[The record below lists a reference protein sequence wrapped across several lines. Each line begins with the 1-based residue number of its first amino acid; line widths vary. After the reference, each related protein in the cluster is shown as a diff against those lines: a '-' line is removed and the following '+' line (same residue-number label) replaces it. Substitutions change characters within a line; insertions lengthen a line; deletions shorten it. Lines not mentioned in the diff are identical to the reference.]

1 MRFDVS
7 NHGADDQIR
16 EAAVPDINGF
26 ADDRSDYKL
35 ESLRPLADYLE
46 RALDKA
52 TSVVLIR
59 HTADVCTVYLGD
71 PSGPKEELKQVGSI
85 PKSLADEML
94 ELTSSGA
101 NRIEIDEQSYRFVRS
116 FTQIDDTAAI
126 VFKAD

>member
-1 MRFDVS
+1 
-7 NHGADDQIR
+7 
-16 EAAVPDINGF
+16 VPDINGF
-26 ADDRSDYKL
+26 ADDRSDHKL